1 MDAVQQII
9 ARPEVMQAIVV
20 VGAFTVIN
28 FGLKVLTNFYKYFLR
43 PSKNL
48 KKLGEWAVV
57 TGATDGI
64 GKAYAF
70 KLAKRGLNIVLIS
83 RTEAK
88 LNAVKAEIEEKYP
101 SVQVK
106 VVICDYS
113 DFNAKLRAKVEK
125 AVKDLD
131 VGVLVNNV
139 GVSYQ
144 FPKYFSELNEE
155 EVAGLME
162 MNVNSTTWMTH
173 MILPGMMERKRG
185 AVVNIASAA
194 GCHTMPL
201 LAQYSAAKGYIAMFS
216 RGLASE
222 CAKSNVTVSCQ
233 VPFYVATKL
242 AKMRAAFT
250 VPTPNQFADMALKW
264 VGHGG
269 DVVVHPFWLHA
280 IMGWFIESIPSSLAD
295 GQMLS
300 MHASIRKR
308 GLKKMAKLAKGE

>member
-1 MDAVQQII
+1 MDSVMSLLD
-9 ARPEVMQAIVV
+9 RPEVNKAIAVL
-20 VGAFTVIN
+20 GAFTLAT
-28 FGLKVLTNFYKYFLR
+28 FSLKVLSNFYKYFLR

-70 KLAKRGLNIVLIS
+70 KLAKKGLNVVLIS

-88 LNAVKAEIEEKYP
+88 LNAVKEEIEEKYP

-106 VVICDYS
+106 VVVCDYS
-113 DFNAKLRAKVEK
+113 DFSAKLRTKVEK

-144 FPKYFSELNEE
+144 FPKYFSELTEE

-185 AVVNIASAA
+185 SIVNIASAA

-216 RGLASE
+216 RGLACE
-222 CAKSNVTVSCQ
+222 CAKNNVTVSCQ

-250 VPTPNQFADMALKW
+250 VPTPNQFADMAVRW
-264 VGHGG
+264 IGHS

-280 IMGWFIESIPSSLAD
+280 IMGWFIQSIPTALAD

-308 GLKKMAKLAKGE
+308 GLKKQAKLAKGE

>member
-1 MDAVQQII
+1 
-9 ARPEVMQAIVV
+9 
-20 VGAFTVIN
+20 
-28 FGLKVLTNFYKYFLR
+28 
-43 PSKNL
+43 
-48 KKLGEWAVV
+48 
-57 TGATDGI
+57 
-64 GKAYAF
+64 
-70 KLAKRGLNIVLIS
+70 
-83 RTEAK
+83 
-88 LNAVKAEIEEKYP
+88 
-101 SVQVK
+101 
-106 VVICDYS
+106 
-113 DFNAKLRAKVEK
+113 
-125 AVKDLD
+125 
-131 VGVLVNNV
+131 
-139 GVSYQ
+139 
-144 FPKYFSELNEE
+144 
-155 EVAGLME
+155 
-162 MNVNSTTWMTH
+162 MTH

>member
-1 MDAVQQII
+1 MAVLEALTRHIPPFLPRQKLTPPHPPQ
-9 ARPEVMQAIVV
+9 
-20 VGAFTVIN
+20 
-28 FGLKVLTNFYKYFLR
+28 VLTNFYKYFLR

-162 MNVNSTTWMTH
+162 VRTK
-173 MILPGMMERKRG
+173 IVE
-185 AVVNIASAA
+185 
-194 GCHTMPL
+194 
-201 LAQYSAAKGYIAMFS
+201 AK
-216 RGLASE
+216 
-222 CAKSNVTVSCQ
+222 
-233 VPFYVATKL
+233 
-242 AKMRAAFT
+242 
-250 VPTPNQFADMALKW
+250 
-264 VGHGG
+264 
-269 DVVVHPFWLHA
+269 
-280 IMGWFIESIPSSLAD
+280 
-295 GQMLS
+295 
-300 MHASIRKR
+300 
-308 GLKKMAKLAKGE
+308 